1 MEAPSPSVLQIARLG
16 MVVKRGF
23 GQAMADETWAQDA
36 GLRPGCFG
44 VLRAISTAGSPPS
57 QRELSESLGMDP
69 SDVVGL
75 VDVLEHAGYVE
86 RQRDPGD
93 RRRYALTLT
102 PAGIRAH
109 DRFLE
114 VAETNAAARALY
126 GGLGMREVARY
137 HYRVAPDAPAVPL
150 PMRNR

>member
-57 QRELSESLGMDP
+57 LRELSASLGMDP

-114 VAETNAAARALY
+114 VAETVADSVFGALDGPERAELD
-126 GGLGMREVARY
+126 
-137 HYRVAPDAPAVPL
+137 RVLAKLLQAHEPPP
-150 PMRNR
+150 PGS